1 MPTVMTHAA
10 FAFGLG
16 RIFTA
21 RRMPRVWFWDI
32 LIVLSIL
39 PDLDILAFRLG
50 IPYENPF
57 GHRGFSHSLLFA
69 WTVSLLAAAVC
80 FRKCQVRFW
89 DLWGLFFVS
98 AASHGLLDALTNG
111 GLGIAFFWPSDNERY
126 FFPWQP
132 IEVSELG
139 YHFFMSSRAW
149 RTLGTELLWV
159 WLPIAIVVGLVE
171 LFPAVRGLWG
181 EAARNSEPA
190 SETANTTGE
199 PPA

>member
-21 RRMPRVWFWDI
+21 RRMPRVWYWDV

-50 IPYENPF
+50 IPYEAPF

-69 WTVSLLAAAVC
+69 LAVSAACAAVC
-80 FRKCQVRFW
+80 RRRCGVRFW

-98 AASHGLLDALTNG
+98 AASHGILDALTNG
-111 GLGIAFFWPSDNERY
+111 GLGIAFFWPFDNTRY

-132 IEVSELG
+132 IEVSEMG
-139 YHFFMSSRAW
+139 YHFFSSSRAW
-149 RTLGTELLWV
+149 LT
-159 WLPIAIVVGLVE
+159 
-171 LFPAVRGLWG
+171 
-181 EAARNSEPA
+181 
-190 SETANTTGE
+190 
-199 PPA
+199 